1 MITTLL
7 ILVNQLKNLINI
19 YINIDLKNLTNWLN
33 TNKISINVI
42 KTELV
47 IFKYKK
53 KKLGCPMKIKL
64 NRKRL

>member
-53 KKLGCPMKIKL
+53 KKLECPMKIKL

>member
-42 KTELV
+42 KTELI

-53 KKLGCPMKIKL
+53 KKLECPMKIKL

>member
-7 ILVNQLKNLINI
+7 ILVNQLTNLINI

-53 KKLGCPMKIKL
+53 KKLECPMKIKL